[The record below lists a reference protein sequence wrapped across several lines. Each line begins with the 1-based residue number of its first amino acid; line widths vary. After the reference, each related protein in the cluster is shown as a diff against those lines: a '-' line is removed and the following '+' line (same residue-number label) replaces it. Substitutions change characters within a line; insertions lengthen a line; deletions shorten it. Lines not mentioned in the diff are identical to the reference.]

1 MSGGMMT
8 KEQAAAIRVM
18 LADLALSERRSRLI
32 FVSDGIDPDGDL
44 SSRTI
49 SREQAERLIGS
60 LKEVY
65 WERQGKRITREQ
77 TKKIHA
83 LVNAL
88 AFPDEAYRKGLKD
101 LFSVDTSKA
110 LTERQA
116 AYLINVLEMDGVM
129 NGVWE
134 RRGYGDKYNELG
146 MRPNMATPA
155 QLRKIEATWN
165 GLYPEKDES
174 LRQKN
179 LRAFLFRS
187 FRVSDVRFL
196 DKETAN
202 KVLFALGN
210 MTRRREETT
219 ARIAPQTHFGGKA
232 G

>member
-1 MSGGMMT
+1 
-8 KEQAAAIRVM
+8 
-18 LADLALSERRSRLI
+18 
-32 FVSDGIDPDGDL
+32 
-44 SSRTI
+44 
-49 SREQAERLIGS
+49 
-60 LKEVY
+60 
-65 WERQGKRITREQ
+65 
-77 TKKIHA
+77 
-83 LVNAL
+83 VNAL

-134 RRGYGDKYNELG
+134 RRGYGTSTTSSG
-146 MRPNMATPA
+146 CANMATPA

-202 KVLFALGN
+202 KVLFALGK

-219 ARIAPQTHFGGKA
+219 ARIAPETHFGGKA